1 MGGAMQL
8 SSCHLF
14 KDLSESQLN
23 HLITIAHETQI
34 QANQWLYHEGEAAG
48 QMFILKDGA
57 VELLTTVDEVELPI
71 TIVREPGNCFGT
83 SAMVPPHEYS
93 LSARCA
99 EDGMLLGIKKTDLE
113 KLIKA
118 DYELGHAIL
127 INLAKHFRDRLK
139 ETRQELKIHF
149 KTIFKSM
156 HH

>member
-1 MGGAMQL
+1 MQL
-8 SSCHLF
+8 SSCSLF
-14 KDLSESQLN
+14 KGLSESQLN
-23 HLITIAHETQI
+23 HIITICDETPI
-34 QANQWLYHEGEAAG
+34 EAGQWLYHEGEAAG
-48 QMFILKDGA
+48 QLFILTDGA

-83 SAMVPPHEYS
+83 STMVSPHQYG

-99 EDGMLLGIKKTDLE
+99 EDGMLLCIKKEDLE
-113 KLIKA
+113 QLMKA
-118 DYELGHAIL
+118 DVELGHAIL
-127 INLAKHFRDRLK
+127 LNLAKHFRDRLK

>member
-1 MGGAMQL
+1 MQL
-8 SSCHLF
+8 SSCCLF
-14 KDLSESQLN
+14 QGLSESQLN
-23 HLITIAHETQI
+23 HLRTIGNETPI
-34 QANQWLYHEGEAAG
+34 QAGEWLYHEGDAAR

-57 VELLTTVDEVELPI
+57 VEMLTTVDGVELPI
-71 TIVREPGNCFGT
+71 TIIREPGNCFGT
-83 SAMVPPHEYS
+83 SAMVPPHQYS

-99 EDGMLLGIKKTDLE
+99 EDGMLLGIKKVDLE

-156 HH
+156 LH

>member
-1 MGGAMQL
+1 MQL
-8 SSCHLF
+8 SSCYLF
-14 KDLSESQLN
+14 QDLSESQLDY
-23 HLITIAHETQI
+23 LITIGNETRI
-34 QANQWLYHEGEAAG
+34 QEGQWLFHEGEAAE

-71 TIVREPGNCFGT
+71 TILRESGNCFGT
-83 SAMVPPHEYS
+83 STMVPPHQYS

-99 EDGMLLGIKKTDLE
+99 EGGTLLSIKKTDLD

-118 DYELGHAIL
+118 DVELGHAIFL
-127 INLAKHFRDRLK
+127 NLAKHFLDRLK

>member
-1 MGGAMQL
+1 MQL
-8 SSCHLF
+8 SSCYLF
-14 KDLSESQLN
+14 QGLSESQLN
-23 HLITIAHETQI
+23 QLTTIGNEASI
-34 QANQWLYHEGEAAG
+34 QAGQWLFREGEAAE

-83 SAMVPPHEYS
+83 STMVPPHQYS

-99 EDGMLLGIKKTDLE
+99 EDGMLLIIKKVDLE
-113 KLIKA
+113 KIIKA

-127 INLAKHFRDRLK
+127 TNLAKHFMDRLK